1 MNRKLSKAE
10 QCRSLMYKR
19 PMVNELNYFEIN
31 ESLMDM
37 AEVCSNIHYAFD
49 DDETLIN
56 AFDGNEDQAHEFIM
70 TFSDLDSEVERLYE
84 SFEEMYRYE
93 DDPERK
99 FNDMTVSLIGEWF
112 KLLGFDSYR
121 NDYFSF
127 DNPISEEV
135 AADESR
141 KRIMRKTKK
150 EILDE
155 IGLTMAL
162 IIRYIDIKSRF
173 ECMKAT
179 IDIFQDENV
188 AVLGVIKDINDKYK
202 GLFDKSG
209 ELDDWHKGK
218 EIREFDKIVNDLPEK
233 YWVE

>member
-1 MNRKLSKAE
+1 
-10 QCRSLMYKR
+10 
-19 PMVNELNYFEIN
+19 MVNELNYFEIH
-31 ESLMDM
+31 ESLTDM
-37 AEVCSNIHYAFD
+37 MEVCSNIHYAFE
-49 DDETLIN
+49 DDEMLIN

-70 TFSDLDSEVERLYE
+70 TFSDLYSEVERLYE

-155 IGLTMAL
+155 IGLTMTF

-202 GLFDKSG
+202 GLFDKNG

>member
-19 PMVNELNYFEIN
+19 SMVNELNYFEIH
-31 ESLMDM
+31 ESLTDM
-37 AEVCSNIHYAFD
+37 MEVCSNIHYAFD
-49 DDETLIN
+49 DDEMLIN

-70 TFSDLDSEVERLYE
+70 TFSDLDVEIERLYE
-84 SFEEMYRYE
+84 SLEEMYRYE

-127 DNPISEEV
+127 DNPISEEI

-155 IGLTMAL
+155 IGLTMTF
-162 IIRYIDIKSRF
+162 IIRYIDIKLRF